1 MVQPGP
7 AQLQVVAVVVP
18 AAPDRGLPGWEP
30 LAKMHR
36 LHLIPAPLPRRSGMT
51 GPVLRPEKLLPLPA
65 AERRV

>member
-7 AQLQVVAVVVP
+7 ARLQAAAVEVP
-18 AAPDRGLPGWEP
+18 APPDRGPPRWEP
-30 LAKMHR
+30 LARMHR